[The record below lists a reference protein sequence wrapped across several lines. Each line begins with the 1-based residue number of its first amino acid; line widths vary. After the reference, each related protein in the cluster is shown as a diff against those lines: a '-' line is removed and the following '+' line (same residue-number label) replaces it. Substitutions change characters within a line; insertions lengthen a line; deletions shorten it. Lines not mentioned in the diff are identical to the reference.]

1 MRLFLA
7 LDLPVDAR
15 RELAAWRDAELRE
28 RTDLRPVDEEALHV
42 TLVFM
47 GSKPED
53 TVAALDEVER
63 QLRSGSRRITR
74 LLRDL
79 ERRS

>member
-1 MRLFLA
+1 MPASPLVPSLTSMSSTLDDLITRLSGLA
-7 LDLPVDAR
+7 
-15 RELAAWRDAELRE
+15 EGE
-28 RTDLRPVDEEALHV
+28 RALEH
-42 TLVFM
+42 
-47 GSKPED
+47 ED

>member
-1 MRLFLA
+1 MPASPLIAPLTSMSSTLDEIITRLSGLA
-7 LDLPVDAR
+7 
-15 RELAAWRDAELRE
+15 EGE
-28 RTDLRPVDEEALHV
+28 RALEH
-42 TLVFM
+42 
-47 GSKPED
+47 ED